1 MLYLCCTKNDYLYSL
16 NFKGMAS
23 NAKIVVRKKA
33 NKEGLYP
40 LAIRITKNRKSTYH
54 YIGHY
59 IDLKDWD
66 ENKLRVKKS
75 NTNSVR
81 LNNLLATKLLEVN
94 KALVDL
100 QSDKKDYSANQIKES
115 LYSDSKSSTFYE
127 VANDFLFELE
137 ANNKLAQLSADKVR
151 VNHVINF
158 NKSKQLTFPEIDEP
172 FLRKFKIYLKKEF
185 NLSERSV
192 VNNLVVIR
200 TIYNRA
206 IKTGLVDRKLYPFGS
221 DKIRIKFP
229 ETEKIGLNKQDI
241 IAFETVKNL
250 TDSETHARNVWLFS
264 FYFAGIRA
272 ADVLEIRW
280 SDIYD
285 ERLHYRMNKN
295 SKLLSLKIPEKA
307 LSILDYYKNTKR
319 SDEDFVFP
327 ELKKADL
334 KDAKDVYAK
343 TKTATKKFNKYLVE
357 VAKKAKVKKKVTMHI
372 ARHSFGN
379 LSEDKI
385 PIKMLQKLYRHS
397 DLKTTISYQ
406 ANFIHK
412 DADDALDSVINF

>member
-1 MLYLCCTKNDYLYSL
+1 
-16 NFKGMAS
+16 MAS
-23 NAKIVVRKKA
+23 NAKIVIRKKV

-75 NTNSVR
+75 NSNSVR

-100 QSDKKDYSANQIKES
+100 QSEKKDYSANQIKES
-115 LYSDSKSSTFYE
+115 LYSESKSSTFYE

-151 VNHVINF
+151 VNHVLNF
-158 NKSKQLTFPEIDEP
+158 NKSKQLTFPEIDES

-185 NLSERSV
+185 NLSERSI

-206 IKTGLVDRKLYPFGS
+206 IKMGLVDRKLYPFGS

-229 ETEKIGLNKQDI
+229 ETEKIGLNKNDI
-241 IAFETVKNL
+241 VAFEAVKNL
-250 TDSETHARNVWLFS
+250 TDCETHARNVWLFS

-272 ADVLEIRW
+272 ADVLEIKW

-307 LSILDYYKNTKR
+307 LSILDYYKNDKQ
-319 SDEDFVFP
+319 SDDDFVFP
-327 ELKKADL
+327 ELKKADFN
-334 KDAKDVYAK
+334 DAKDVYAK

-357 VAKKAKVKKKVTMHI
+357 VAKKAKVNKKVTMHI

-412 DADDALDSVINF
+412 DADDALDSVVNF

>member
-1 MLYLCCTKNDYLYSL
+1 
-16 NFKGMAS
+16 MAS
-23 NAKIVVRKKA
+23 NAKIVVRKKV

-100 QSDKKDYSANQIKES
+100 QSEKKDYSANQIKES
-115 LYSDSKSSTFYE
+115 LYSNSKSSTFYE

-158 NKSKQLTFPEIDEP
+158 NKSKQLAFPEIDES

-185 NLSERSV
+185 NLSERSI

-200 TIYNRA
+200 TIYNRS
-206 IKTGLVDRKLYPFGS
+206 IKMGLVDRKLYPFGS

-241 IAFETVKNL
+241 IAFETVKDL
-250 TDSETHARNVWLFS
+250 TDNETHARNVWLFS

-307 LSILDYYKNTKR
+307 LSIVDYYKSDKQ

-327 ELKKADL
+327 ELKKANF

-357 VAKKAKVKKKVTMHI
+357 VAKKAKVNKKVTMHI

-397 DLKTTISYQ
+397 DLKTNISYQ
-406 ANFIHK
+406 ANFMHK

>member
-1 MLYLCCTKNDYLYSL
+1 
-16 NFKGMAS
+16 MAS
-23 NAKIVVRKKA
+23 NAKIVVRKKV

-66 ENKLRVKKS
+66 ENKSRVKKS
-75 NTNSVR
+75 NTNSGR

-100 QSDKKDYSANQIKES
+100 QSEKKDYSANQIKES
-115 LYSDSKSSTFYE
+115 LYSESKSSTFYE

-137 ANNKLAQLSADKVR
+137 ENNKLAQLSADKVR

-158 NKSKQLTFPEIDEP
+158 NKSKQLTFPEIDES
-172 FLRKFKIYLKKEF
+172 FLRKFRIYLKKEF

-206 IKTGLVDRKLYPFGS
+206 IKMGLVDRKLYPFGS

-229 ETEKIGLNKQDI
+229 ETEKTGLNKQDI
-241 IAFETVKNL
+241 IAFETVRDL
-250 TDSETHARNVWLFS
+250 STSETHARNVWLFS

-285 ERLHYRMNKN
+285 RRLHYRMNKN

-307 LSILDYYKNTKR
+307 LSILDYYKSDKQ

-327 ELKKADL
+327 ELKKANF

-357 VAKKAKVKKKVTMHI
+357 VAKKAKVNKKVTMHI

-406 ANFIHK
+406 ANFMHK
-412 DADDALDSVINF
+412 DADDALESVVNF